1 MADKLPPGTIGWIDM
16 TAEHTE
22 RVRDFYAAV
31 VGWRP
36 AAMEMD
42 DYDDYFMR
50 AKDGQPVAGICH
62 KQGINADLP
71 PVWLIY
77 IAVEDLDSAL
87 VKVEMCGGKVV
98 CPPREAFSRFAVIQ
112 DPAGALCA
120 LYTPTH
126 VAGEES

>member
-71 PVWLIY
+71 PVWIPY
-77 IAVEDLDSAL
+77 VVVDDLTGRLARCL
-87 VKVEMCGGKVV
+87 ARGGEVLGGI
-98 CPPREAFSRFAVIQ
+98 REAPGQGSFAVIR
-112 DPAGALCA
+112 DPAGAVMA
-120 LYTPTH
+120 LFQL
-126 VAGEES
+126 VED